1 MKAGYEELQKSYDLF
16 SMMESVDKQL
26 EVIETERMFI
36 TKAIEGKVLNTD
48 VITQHEF
55 MSRFPAINSK
65 IKEANEGM
73 EDALNEA
80 KQHYDKYKSLVMKVK
95 NDYFSRNAEDLQ
107 RDMQQLA
114 PRVAYLAQIVQDVIQ
129 SFGVQNEVVIFW
141 IFQIMNILHYAFLL
155 TKMAH
160 LRVSLKRIVNILKKS

>member
-1 MKAGYEELQKSYDLF
+1 
-16 SMMESVDKQL
+16 
-26 EVIETERMFI
+26 
-36 TKAIEGKVLNTD
+36 
-48 VITQHEF
+48 
-55 MSRFPAINSK
+55 
-65 IKEANEGM
+65 M

-129 SFGVQNEVVIFW
+129 SFGVQKRSR
-141 IFQIMNILHYAFLL
+141 NILDFSDYEHFALCIL
-155 TKMAH
+155 TNEDGSPSRIAETYREHFKEI
-160 LRVSLKRIVNILKKS
+160 LVDEYQDTNRVQEKYYLVLKLVKNTMVTCSWLGM

>member
-1 MKAGYEELQKSYDLF
+1 
-16 SMMESVDKQL
+16 MMESVDKQL

-80 KQHYDKYKSLVMKVK
+80 KQHYDKYKSLVMKVRMII
-95 NDYFSRNAEDLQ
+95 FLE
-107 RDMQQLA
+107 MQK
-114 PRVAYLAQIVQDVIQ
+114 ICKEICNN
-129 SFGVQNEVVIFW
+129 S
-141 IFQIMNILHYAFLL
+141 
-155 TKMAH
+155 H
-160 LRVSLKRIVNILKKS
+160 LEWLI

>member
-1 MKAGYEELQKSYDLF
+1 
-16 SMMESVDKQL
+16 MMESVDKQL

-155 TKMAH
+155 TKMAR

>member
-1 MKAGYEELQKSYDLF
+1 
-16 SMMESVDKQL
+16 
-26 EVIETERMFI
+26 
-36 TKAIEGKVLNTD
+36 
-48 VITQHEF
+48 
-55 MSRFPAINSK
+55 
-65 IKEANEGM
+65 M

>member
-1 MKAGYEELQKSYDLF
+1 
-16 SMMESVDKQL
+16 MMESVDKQL

-129 SFGVQNEVVIFW
+129 SFGVQKRSRNILD
-141 IFQIMNILHYAFLL
+141 FQIMNILHYAFLL

>member
-1 MKAGYEELQKSYDLF
+1 
-16 SMMESVDKQL
+16 MMESVDKQL

>member
-1 MKAGYEELQKSYDLF
+1 MRNYKSYDLF